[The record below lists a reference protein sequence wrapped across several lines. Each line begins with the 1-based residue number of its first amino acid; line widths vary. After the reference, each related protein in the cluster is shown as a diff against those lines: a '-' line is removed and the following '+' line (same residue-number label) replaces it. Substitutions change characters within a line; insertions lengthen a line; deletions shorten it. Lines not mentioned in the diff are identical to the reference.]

1 MDIAT
6 MFAVAN
12 SQNLE
17 NFGYDNGP
25 HHDSFADMLVES
37 LFMESCGG
45 EFACRSASNLK
56 SGKMPYSIEYLVN
69 HLPAVTYV
77 TQFYLELIV
86 YGGFLAGSDNA
97 QTMLDRWLKSRNVL
111 GQTNGNVLRQAI
123 LSSITYGYSGLRK
136 VGTGLLYV
144 PPSNFKIWKL
154 PAYLEKDGRS
164 YAIPG
169 VWKPYFYEIDL
180 SITNKVERDQAEDSS
195 RTRRE
200 FIDDNALKEGVDGSF
215 YTGEDPS
222 KITDF
227 YVDEDHFCH
236 LRHSDEGDY
245 GVSPLSTNRL
255 MTTVIVDYLRNVD
268 DEINNDGVDY
278 MMYLA
283 ARSNVGSSLAGIL
296 SDSAANITINAAM
309 DSQAK
314 TTAENKQME
323 AARALARKMK
333 RGDKTRM
340 NLINKNLIESVE
352 KMPGTVDLSQYQSIM
367 NNAKATVAD
376 IYGIAAMLAGSSGG
390 GWSTGMD
397 ALIKFTL
404 EHTIVPFQQRYAEQ
418 LSPIIKRCAGIATD
432 VHFKMVDWSD
442 QQVQAEIA
450 KLKSECDKNIAAAA
464 KAKAEEAQIRQAMK
478 EAQTQPQAKTQTT
491 TTDETATKVG
501 ADGSKTTT
509 KKKTTTK

>member
-1 MDIAT
+1 MNDMDIAT
-6 MFAVAN
+6 MFAVAG
-12 SQNLE
+12 SQKIE
-17 NFGYDNGP
+17 NFGYDEGP

-37 LFMESCGG
+37 LFAETCGG
-45 EFACRSASNLK
+45 ENYCKSAYNLK
-56 SGKMPYSIEYLVN
+56 TGKMPYSIEYLVN

-86 YGGFLAGSDNA
+86 YGGFLAGSNNA
-97 QTMLDRWLKSRNVL
+97 QAQLDRWINAKNIL

-144 PPSNFKIWKL
+144 PPSQFKIWKL
-154 PAYLEKDGRS
+154 PAYLEGQ
-164 YAIPG
+164 AVPG
-169 VWKPYFYEIDL
+169 VWKPYFYEVDL
-180 SITNKVERDQAEDSS
+180 DAKHKVERDKAEEGSDTRNKFIHDQA
-195 RTRRE
+195 
-200 FIDDNALKEGVDGSF
+200 LHEGIDGSF
-215 YTGEDPS
+215 YTGYDPS
-222 KITDF
+222 KVTDF
-227 YVDEDHFCH
+227 YVPAENFCH

-283 ARSNVGSSLAGIL
+283 ARSNVGGSLAGVL

-314 TTAENKQME
+314 TTAENKQMD
-323 AARALARKMK
+323 AARVLARKMK

-340 NLINKNLIESVE
+340 NLINKNVVESVE

-418 LSPIIKRCAGIATD
+418 LSPIIRKCAGIATD
-432 VHFKMVDWSD
+432 VKFKMVDWSD

-478 EAQTQPQAKTQTT
+478 QPQQQAQTT
-491 TTDETATKVG
+491 TTDETTTKVG

>member
-1 MDIAT
+1 MNDMDIAQL
-6 MFAVAN
+6 FHLADRNDVAT
-12 SQNLE
+12 
-17 NFGYDNGP
+17 FGYNEGP
-25 HHDSFADMLVES
+25 HHDSFADILVES
-37 LFMESCGG
+37 LFAESCGG
-45 EFACRSASNLK
+45 ENYCKSAACLK

-86 YGGFLAGSDNA
+86 YGGFLAGSENA
-97 QTMLDRWLKSRNVL
+97 QKQLDKWINSRNIL

-136 VGTGLLYV
+136 VGTGLLYI

-154 PAYLEKDGRS
+154 PAYLEKDGIS
-164 YAIPG
+164 YAVPG
-169 VWKPYFYEIDL
+169 VWKPYFYEIDMD
-180 SITNKVERDQAEDSS
+180 TKHKVERDKADDGGGK
-195 RTRRE
+195 TRRE
-200 FIDDNALKEGVDGSF
+200 FINNQSLHEGVDGSF

-222 KITDF
+222 KVTDF
-227 YVDEDHFCH
+227 YVPEENFCH

-283 ARSNVGSSLAGIL
+283 ARSNVGGSLAGIL
-296 SDSAANITINAAM
+296 SDSAANITINAAI

-314 TTAENKQME
+314 NTAEDKQMN
-323 AARALARKMK
+323 AARVLARKMK

-340 NLINKNLIESVE
+340 NLINKNVVESVE

-367 NNAKATVAD
+367 NNAKGTVAD

-418 LSPIIKRCAGIATD
+418 LTPIIKRCSGIATD
-432 VHFKMVDWSD
+432 VKFKMVDWSD
-442 QQVQAEIA
+442 QQVQADIS
-450 KLKSECDKNIAAAA
+450 KLKSECEKNLAAAA
-464 KAKAEEAQIRQAMK
+464 KAKAEEAAIRKGM
-478 EAQTQPQAKTQTT
+478 TQTT
-491 TTDETATKVG
+491 DTGTTTVKESP
-501 ADGSKTTT
+501 DGSKTTT
-509 KKKTTTK
+509 TKKTTTK

>member
-1 MDIAT
+1 MNDMNIAQ
-6 MFAVAN
+6 MFADVDGAP
-12 SQNLE
+12 LE
-17 NFGYDNGP
+17 AFGYDNGP

-37 LFMESCGG
+37 LFAESCGG
-45 EFACRSASNLK
+45 ENYCKSASYLK

-86 YGGFLAGSDNA
+86 YGGFLAGSRNA
-97 QTMLDRWLKSRNVL
+97 QAQLDKWINSRNIV

-136 VGTGLLYV
+136 VGSGLMYI
-144 PPSNFKIWKL
+144 PPSQFRIWKL
-154 PAYLEKDGRS
+154 PAYIGNR
-164 YAIPG
+164 AVPG
-169 VWKPYFYEIDL
+169 VWEPHFYEVDF
-180 SITNKVERDQAEDSS
+180 STKHQVERNKADESG

-200 FIDDNALKEGVDGSF
+200 FIKDQGLKEGVDGSF
-215 YTGEDPS
+215 YAGTDPS
-222 KITDF
+222 KVTDF
-227 YVDEDHFCH
+227 YVPADNFCH

-245 GVSPLSTNRL
+245 GISPLSTNRL

-283 ARSNVGSSLAGIL
+283 PRSNVGSSLAGIL
-296 SDSAANITINAAM
+296 SDSAANITINAAV

-314 TTAENKQME
+314 KVANNQQMD
-323 AARALARKMK
+323 AARAVAHKMK
-333 RGDKTRM
+333 RGSKTRI
-340 NLINKNLIESVE
+340 NLINKNVIESVE

-418 LSPIIKRCAGIATD
+418 LSPIIKKCAGIATD
-432 VHFKMVDWSD
+432 IHFKIIDWSD

-450 KLKSECDKNIAAAA
+450 KLKADAEKSLAAAA
-464 KAKAEEAQIRQAMK
+464 KARAEEASIKKAMT
-478 EAQTQPQAKTQTT
+478 APAATT
-491 TTDETATKVG
+491 TT
-501 ADGSKTTT
+501 TTT
-509 KKKTTTK
+509 KKNTQE

>member
-1 MDIAT
+1 MNDMDLAQLFKLT
-6 MFAVAN
+6 DQDEVA
-12 SQNLE
+12 

-37 LFMESCGG
+37 LFAETCGG
-45 EFACRSASNLK
+45 ENSCKSASCLK

-77 TQFYLELIV
+77 TQFYLELII
-86 YGGFLAGSDNA
+86 YGGFIAGSNNA
-97 QTMLDRWLKSRNVL
+97 QQQLDRWVNSRNIL
-111 GQTNGNVLRQAI
+111 GQTNGNVLRQAL
-123 LSSITYGYSGLRK
+123 LSSITYGYAGLRK
-136 VGTGLLYV
+136 VGSGLLYI

-154 PAYLEKDGRS
+154 PAYLDGV
-164 YAIPG
+164 AVPG
-169 VWKPYFYEIDL
+169 VWKPYFYEIDMD
-180 SITNKVERDQAEDSS
+180 THHKVERDKADDGGGA
-195 RTRRE
+195 TRNE
-200 FIDDNALKEGVDGSF
+200 FIHNQSLHEGVDGSF

-222 KITDF
+222 KVTDF
-227 YVDEDHFCH
+227 YVPEENFCH

-283 ARSNVGSSLAGIL
+283 ARSNVGGSLAGVL
-296 SDSAANITINAAM
+296 SDSAANMTINAAM

-314 TTAENKQME
+314 ATADDKQMN
-323 AARALARKMK
+323 AARVLARKMK

-340 NLINKNLIESVE
+340 NLINKSVVESVE
-352 KMPGTVDLSQYQSIM
+352 KMPGTVELSQYQSIM

-418 LSPIIKRCAGIATD
+418 LTPIIKRCSGIATD
-432 VHFKMVDWSD
+432 VKFKMVDWSD
-442 QQVQAEIA
+442 QQVQADIA
-450 KLKSECDKNIAAAA
+450 KLKSECEKNLAQAA
-464 KAKAEEAQIRQAMK
+464 KAKAEEAQIRKSM
-478 EAQTQPQAKTQTT
+478 TQTT
-491 TTDETATKVG
+491 DTDTTTVKVG
-501 ADGSKTTT
+501 ADSSKTTT
-509 KKKTTTK
+509 TKKTTTK

>member
-1 MDIAT
+1 MNDMDLSEIFNHTAGRPVED
-6 MFAVAN
+6 FAFDD
-12 SQNLE
+12 S
-17 NFGYDNGP
+17 P

-37 LFMESCGG
+37 LFAESCGG
-45 EFACRSASNLK
+45 ENYCNSANNLK
-56 SGKMPYSIEYLVN
+56 KGKLPYSIEYLVN

-86 YGGFLAGSDNA
+86 YGGFLAGSNNA
-97 QTMLDRWLKSRNVL
+97 QAQLDKWINSRNIL

-136 VGTGLLYV
+136 VGSGLLYV
-144 PPSNFKIWKL
+144 PPSQFKIWKL
-154 PAYLEKDGRS
+154 PAFIDGK
-164 YAIPG
+164 AVPG
-169 VWKPYFYEIDL
+169 VWKPYFYEVDL
-180 SITNKVERDQAEDSS
+180 DAKHKVERDKAEEGSDNRSK
-195 RTRRE
+195 
-200 FIDDNALKEGVDGSF
+200 FISDQSLHEGVDGSF
-215 YTGEDPS
+215 YSGYDPS
-222 KITDF
+222 KVTDF
-227 YVDEDHFCH
+227 YVPAENFCH

-283 ARSNVGSSLAGIL
+283 ARSNVGGSLAGML

-314 TTAENKQME
+314 TTAENKQMD
-323 AARALARKMK
+323 AARVLAHKMK

-340 NLINKNLIESVE
+340 NLINKSVVESVE
-352 KMPGTVDLSQYQSIM
+352 KMPGTVDLSQYQAIM
-367 NNAKATVAD
+367 NNAKATIAD

-418 LSPIIKRCAGIATD
+418 LTPIIKSCAGIATD
-432 VHFKMVDWSD
+432 IHFKLVDWSD
-442 QQVQAEIA
+442 QQVQAEIE
-450 KLKSECDKNIAAAA
+450 KLKSEVEKNLAAAA
-464 KAKAEEAQIRQAMK
+464 KAKAEEVSIRKAMTQA
-478 EAQTQPQAKTQTT
+478 TDTDTT
-491 TTDETATKVG
+491 TVKESP
-501 ADGSKTTT
+501 DGSKTTT
-509 KKKTTTK
+509 TKKTTTK

>member
-1 MDIAT
+1 MDIAS
-6 MFAVAN
+6 MFAAAN
-12 SQNLE
+12 NEGVEL
-17 NFGYDNGP
+17 FGYDEGP

-37 LFMESCGG
+37 LFAESCGG
-45 EFACRSASNLK
+45 ENYCKSAACLK

-86 YGGFLAGSDNA
+86 YGGFLAGSKNA
-97 QTMLDRWLKSRNVL
+97 QAQLDKWINSRNIL

-123 LSSITYGYSGLRK
+123 LSSITYGYAGLRK
-136 VGTGLLYV
+136 VGSGVLYV

-154 PAYLEKDGRS
+154 PAYLDGV
-164 YAIPG
+164 AVPG
-169 VWKPYFYEIDL
+169 IWKPYFYEIDMD
-180 SITNKVERDQAEDSS
+180 TKHKVERDKADDGGGK
-195 RTRRE
+195 TRNE
-200 FIDDNALKEGVDGSF
+200 FINNQSLHEGVDGSF

-222 KITDF
+222 QVTDF
-227 YVDEDHFCH
+227 YVPEENFCH

-283 ARSNVGSSLAGIL
+283 ARSNVGGSLAGML

-314 TTAENKQME
+314 ATADDKQIN
-323 AARALARKMK
+323 AAKVLARKMK

-340 NLINKNLIESVE
+340 NLINKNIVESVE

-367 NNAKATVAD
+367 SNAKATVAD

-404 EHTIVPFQQRYAEQ
+404 EHTIVPFQERYAEQ
-418 LSPIIKRCAGIATD
+418 LSPIIRKCAGIATD
-432 VHFKMVDWSD
+432 VEFKKITWSD
-442 QQVQAEIA
+442 DQIQAELKKIA
-450 KLKSECDKNIAAAA
+450 SEVEKNTAAAD
-464 KAKAEEAQIRQAMK
+464 KARAEAESIKKGM
-478 EAQTQPQAKTQTT
+478 TQTT
-491 TTDETATKVG
+491 DTDTTTVKESP
-501 ADGSKTTT
+501 DGTKTTT
-509 KKKTTTK
+509 TKKTTTK